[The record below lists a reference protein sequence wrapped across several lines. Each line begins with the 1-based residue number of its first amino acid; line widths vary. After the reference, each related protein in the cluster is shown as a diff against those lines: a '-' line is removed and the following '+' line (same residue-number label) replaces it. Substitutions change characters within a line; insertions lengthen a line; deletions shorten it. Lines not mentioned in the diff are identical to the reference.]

1 MRTTP
6 SASRVLAFFFVL
18 LVFPV
23 FPVFP
28 VFGQV
33 PIYQDKA
40 TGRIQSSLVFP
51 NGRALTLETGATVSM
66 EQAHVRTILDVL
78 GAEVGAMLVRTESG
92 WALLSPGTSGYVLTA
107 AGTGAI
113 PQWAVAPG
121 GGGGSGTVTSVGLS
135 MPSGFSVASSPV
147 TLAGTLAV
155 TLTDA
160 PAFKSSLSLGNV
172 ENTALSTWTGSA
184 NINTVGTISSGVWG
198 GSTISEVRGGTAQS
212 TYSAGDM
219 LYASGTNTLAKLSG
233 TTAAGRAFLLVS
245 PSANQVYYYNGSAWA
260 TVTTTATGRS
270 LMAAT
275 AATLTGLGI
284 TSGANLDALGAVTGN
299 GIRYQSGTNTWGTV
313 TVGSGLTFAGGTLAA
328 TAATALAANDEQSVI
343 KAVNAVD
350 PRLSAGETPNNRY
363 TATLSGNITLV
374 DDPTQSLG
382 KPLLVLDPGGSAR
395 TITLPSIGATNY
407 GRRLIVTGSTGTIA
421 VGSLTLSPGQEAT
434 ITPAAASYLV
444 TGGLTPATDITNT
457 PAGTIAAATV
467 QLALNEL
474 DTEKQGT
481 DTDLTSIAGGVTGL
495 VKGAG
500 NGGGYSAASAG
511 TDYVAPDADIT
522 SIAGGV
528 SGVVKGA
535 GNGSGYSAAARSDIN
550 TIQSTGTYAAPT
562 TSFPYSPAASL
573 FFGGIFHLG
582 ATGTMNL
589 PAGAAGMNFM
599 VVNTGAFTLTIDPNA
614 SEAIRRAG
622 TLQTGGVSI
631 TLSSGAGNY
640 VALYWDGSVW
650 ATAGSVGTVAQGS

>member
-18 LVFPV
+18 LVFQV

-51 NGRALTLETGATVSM
+51 NGRALTLETGSTVSM
-66 EQAHVRTILDVL
+66 QQAHVRTILDVL

-107 AGTGAI
+107 AGTGAL

-121 GGGGSGTVTSVGLS
+121 GGGGSGTVTSVALA
-135 MPSGFSVASSPV
+135 MPAGFSVSSPV
-147 TLAGTLAV
+147 TLAGTLTA

-160 PAFKSSLSLGNV
+160 AAFKALLSLENV
-172 ENTALSTWTGSA
+172 QNTALSTWSGSA
-184 NINTVGTISSGVWG
+184 NLTTLGTVTSGVWS
-198 GSTISEVRGGTAQS
+198 GSVISEVKGGTAQS

-260 TVTTTATGRS
+260 TVTTTATGRA

-275 AATLTGLGI
+275 SATLTGLGI
-284 TSGANLDALGAVTGN
+284 TSGANLDALGGVTGN

-313 TVGSGLTFAGGTLAA
+313 TIGAGLVFSGGTLSAS
-328 TAATALAANDEQSVI
+328 AATALAANDEQSAI

-350 PRLSAGETPNNRY
+350 PRLTGAATPNNRY

-382 KPLLVLDPGGSAR
+382 KPLLILDPNGSAR
-395 TITLPSIGATNY
+395 TITLPAIGATNY
-407 GRRLIVTGSTGTIA
+407 ARKVVATGSTGSLAI
-421 VGSLTLSPGQEAT
+421 GSLTVTPGQSAVIMPGAT
-434 ITPAAASYLV
+434 DYIVEGGSTPAS
-444 TGGLTPATDITNT
+444 DIVNT
-457 PAGTIAAATV
+457 PAGGIAATNV
-467 QLALNEL
+467 QTALNEL
-474 DTEKQGT
+474 DGDKQGT
-481 DTDLTSIAGGVTGL
+481 DTDLTSIAGGVTGI

-573 FFGGIFHLG
+573 FYGGIFHLG

-599 VVNTGAFTLTIDPNA
+599 VVNTGAFTLTLDPNA